1 MKLNGYTIEE
11 VEDYYASLTS
21 SERYAIDMRAA
32 ERDLH
37 PLESAANRMYYMDKK
52 AAEAESRAVSARE
65 AREAAADMTI
75 TEETAKKVIR
85 HLSRVNNKA
94 KRADVRRI
102 CEGLGERV
110 INPQTREATVYQLT
124 ELQGLRIIGKAY

>member
-1 MKLNGYTIEE
+1 MT
-11 VEDYYASLTS
+11 
-21 SERYAIDMRAA
+21 RAA
-32 ERDLH
+32 
-37 PLESAANRMYYMDKK
+37 
-52 AAEAESRAVSARE
+52 SARE

-75 TEETAKKVIR
+75 TEETAKKVLR

-94 KRADVRRI
+94 KRSDVRRI